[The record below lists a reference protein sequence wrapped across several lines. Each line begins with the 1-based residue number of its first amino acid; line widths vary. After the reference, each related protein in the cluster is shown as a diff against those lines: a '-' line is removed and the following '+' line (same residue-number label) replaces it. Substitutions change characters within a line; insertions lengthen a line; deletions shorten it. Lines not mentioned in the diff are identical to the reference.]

1 MVHFQFIHYI
11 INFDLKELINLE
23 AFPNFVLWMFFFTLF
38 KSFDKSIEWK
48 YYFYFIYLQK
58 NSVLFWWKKH

>member
-11 INFDLKELINLE
+11 INFDLKELIKLE

-48 YYFYFIYLQK
+48 Y
-58 NSVLFWWKKH
+58 

>member
-11 INFDLKELINLE
+11 IYFDLKELINLE
-23 AFPNFVLWMFFFTLF
+23 AFPNFVLWMVFFTLF

-48 YYFYFIYLQK
+48 Y
-58 NSVLFWWKKH
+58 